1 MAIDQQFRLQCPLP
15 TFRHDRILLAHGGG
29 GRLMQELIQEVFV
42 PAFRNSLL
50 AQGHDGAV
58 FPVDEG
64 RLAFT
69 TDSYVVQPLF
79 FPGGDIGSLAV
90 NGTVNDLAMC
100 GAKPLFL
107 SVGYILEE
115 GLPMET
121 LHRVTNSMAKAAAD
135 AGVLL
140 VTGDTKVVDRGK
152 ADGLYINTAGV
163 GVVLPSVCVS
173 PQQVRPGDC
182 ILVSGDLGCHGIAV
196 MSVREG
202 LAFDAHVQSDSAPLN
217 AVVEDLINSEVE
229 VSCMRDLTRGG
240 LATALNEI
248 AKDASVG
255 MTILED
261 RIPIKDSVQGACEIL
276 GLDPLYVAN
285 EGRCVIFVPSEH
297 ADAALSILHRH
308 AVSRDAVEIGKVIE
322 ADPALVVLRTSFQTE
337 RVLDWLSGEQLP
349 RIC

>member
-1 MAIDQQFRLQCPLP
+1 MANYQQFGLQCPLP
-15 TFRHDRILLAHGGG
+15 TSRHERVLLAHGGG
-29 GRLMQELIQEVFV
+29 GRLMQELIQEVFI
-42 PAFRNSLL
+42 PAFRNPLL
-50 AQGHDGAV
+50 AQGHDGVV

-64 RLAFT
+64 RMAFT

-79 FPGGDIGSLAV
+79 FPGGDIGTLAV
-90 NGTVNDLAMC
+90 NGTVNDLAMS

-121 LHRVTNSMAKAAAD
+121 LRRVTASMAKAAAA
-135 AGVLL
+135 AGVFL

-163 GVVLPSVCVS
+163 GVVPVGVQVS
-173 PQQVRPGDC
+173 PQRVRPGDR
-182 ILVSGDLGCHGIAV
+182 ILLSGDLGSHGIAV

-202 LAFDAHVQSDSAPLN
+202 LAFDGLIQSDSAPLN
-217 AVVEDLINSEVE
+217 AVVEDLIKSGIE

-240 LATALNEI
+240 LASALNEI
-248 AKDASVG
+248 AKDAGVG

-261 RIPIKDSVQGACEIL
+261 RVPVKNAVRGACELL

-285 EGRCVIFVPSEH
+285 EGRCVLFVPSEQ
-297 ADAALSILHRH
+297 ADAVLSVLHRH
-308 AVSRDAVEIGKVIE
+308 SVSQEAVEIGEVTE
-322 ADPALVVLRTSFQTE
+322 AGPSLVVLQTSFHTE